1 MSMDIQKIAIYNQ
14 GYLKINGVEIKELQK
29 LKIYIKNIDGKNKGF
44 VHIKSLIYDLNLEKI
59 ILDSISKSTGFVKF
73 ECKYFDCDKVI
84 KIRNLSPAE
93 NKEID
98 IFDLDCETSKVVSHE
113 FYFTFDINNLVIE

>member
-14 GYLKINGVEIKELQK
+14 GYLKINGIEIKEVQK
-29 LKIYIKNIDGKNKGF
+29 LNTYIKNIDGENKGF
-44 VHIKSLIYDLNLEKI
+44 VYIKSLIYDLNLEKI
-59 ILDSISKSTGFVKF
+59 ILDSISKSTGFIKL
-73 ECKYFDCDKVI
+73 ECRYFDCNNTI
-84 KIRNLSPAE
+84 KIYNLSPAE

>member
-1 MSMDIQKIAIYNQ
+1 MSMDIQKIAINNQ

-59 ILDSISKSTGFVKF
+59 ILDSISKSNGFVKL
-73 ECKYFDCDKVI
+73 ECKYFDCDKAI
-84 KIRNLSPAE
+84 KILNLVPTE

-98 IFDLDCETSKVVSHE
+98 IFDLDCKNSKVVSHE
-113 FYFTFDINNLVIE
+113 FYFTFDIDNLVIE